1 MSVVVFGSIN
11 MDLVARVSRLPSP
24 GETLTGHAF
33 QTFPGGKGANQAVA
47 CARLGAETKMVG
59 RVGGDQFGEVLIERL
74 KAENVEITHVGIDVD
89 IPSGVAQITVNGE
102 GENFIIVV
110 PGANG
115 RVGPADLQRLETAL
129 DEARVLLM
137 QLEIPLDA
145 VVAAARMAKQ
155 SGILVMLDPAP
166 AMSLPDELYEHV
178 DILTPNTT
186 EAATLVGFAVD
197 RVDDAAHAAE
207 VLLDRGAAQ
216 VVVKMGE
223 IGAFALGAEERRL
236 HKAIPVEA
244 VDTVAAGDAFNG
256 ALAVA
261 LTEDTSF
268 QEAVHWGIAAGALA
282 VTKAG
287 AQSAMPNRESMLAL
301 LAEQGQ

>member
-24 GETLTGHAF
+24 GETVAGHAF

-74 KAENVEITHVGIDVD
+74 KEENVGITHVGIDVD
-89 IPSGVAQITVNGE
+89 IPSGVAQISVNDE

-129 DEARVLLM
+129 DGARVLLM

-155 SGILVMLDPAP
+155 SGVPVMLDPAP

-197 RVDDAAHAAE
+197 RVDDAAHAAQ
-207 VLLDRGAAQ
+207 VLLDRGTAQ

-223 IGAFALGAEERRL
+223 LGAFALGAEEGRF
-236 HKAIPVEA
+236 HTAIPVEA

-268 QEAVHWGIAAGALA
+268 QEAVHWGTAAGALA

-287 AQSAMPNRESMLAL
+287 AQSAMPNRESLRAL